1 MNKVLGKK
9 VLLTCTVASLFTL
22 YMLGCTKAEEYAAL
36 GAGIGALAGQAIGG
50 DTGATLIGAG
60 AGALIGNSMSD
71 DD

>member
-1 MNKVLGKK
+1 MKK

-22 YMLGCTKAEEYAAL
+22 SLLGCTKAEENTAL
-36 GAGIGALAGQAIGG
+36 GAGIGALAGQVIGG

>member
-1 MNKVLGKK
+1 MSNM
-9 VLLTCTVASLFTL
+9 SFP
-22 YMLGCTKAEEYAAL
+22 AEQSTANGV
-36 GAGIGALAGQAIGG
+36 GAGIGALAGQVIGG